1 MSRRFPEAFLTYD
14 RLPPPVRET
23 RETSVVPTRTL
34 AERSPSGPVAVFTPE
49 GYEPNYAYPLVVW
62 FHDAGES
69 EHVLRRVMPIM
80 SDRNAL
86 GLALR
91 GEQLRRNGFDWAAGR
106 VTAREKAL
114 EAAVRNFRRQYH
126 VHTERVVLAGR
137 GAGAAAAAELFFHR
151 PDWYGGLALFAAPPE
166 AVPVDLT
173 RREELIGKPVLL
185 DLPFEHLGRSREDAS
200 RLAAAGVDVTVRR
213 AMCGALR
220 HETLRHL
227 NKWLLGEVCGV
238 PV

>member
-1 MSRRFPEAFLTYD
+1 MSRRFPETFLTYD
-14 RLPPPVRET
+14 RLPMSVRET
-23 RETSVVPTRTL
+23 IETPRVATHTL
-34 AERSPSGPVAVFTPE
+34 AERAPSGPVSVFTPD

-69 EHVLRRVMPIM
+69 DHVLRRVMPVM

-86 GLALR
+86 GIALR
-91 GEQLRRNGFDWAAGR
+91 GERLRRNGFDWAAGR

-114 EAAVRNFRRQYH
+114 EGAVREFKREYH

-137 GAGAAAAAELFFHR
+137 GTGAVAAAELFFHR
-151 PDWYGGLALFAAPPE
+151 PDWYGGLAMFAAPPE
-166 AVPVDLT
+166 AVPVDLN

-213 AMCGALR
+213 ARCGALR

>member
-1 MSRRFPEAFLTYD
+1 MSRRFPEAFLTCD
-14 RLPPPVRET
+14 RLPMSARET
-23 RETSVVPTRTL
+23 VEAPRNIPQTL
-34 AERSPSGPVAVFTPE
+34 AERAPSGPVTVFTPE

-69 EHVLRRVMPIM
+69 EQVLRRVMPVM

-91 GEQLRRNGFDWAAGR
+91 GERLRRNGFDWAAGR

-114 EAAVRNFRRQYH
+114 EGAVREFKCEYH

-137 GAGAAAAAELFFHR
+137 GTGAAAAAELFFRR

-166 AVPVDLT
+166 ALPVDLT
-173 RREELIGKPVLL
+173 RRDELIGKPVLL

-213 AMCGALR
+213 ARCGALR